1 MCVDV
6 LACYDARFMRRV
18 RFVGALGLLAAG
30 LAGAET
36 RVLENFT
43 LIDGTGK
50 PAVSNAALLMVDGRI
65 KYAGPKSGLKAPA
78 GVERVDLTGK
88 FVMPGIMNM
97 HAHLGNTVGLVQDP
111 KNFTLENL
119 NKQLDIYKRAG
130 VTTVVSMGSDQ
141 PPVFDLRAKQR
152 AGRPT
157 TARIFTAYKGFT
169 GKGGYPTTA
178 MGMKGVPYEVD
189 TKEQVVKDVNELASQ
204 KVDLVKVWVDDHLG
218 RERKIPTDLTCAI
231 IENAHKHGLK
241 VAAHIFYLDD
251 AKKLVNCGLDGLAHS
266 VRDKPVDAEL
276 INMMKSKG
284 AWQEAATITR
294 EMSMFV
300 YAKPE
305 KLLTDPLFLS
315 FVDKPVIETLKTKA
329 YQDKAAS
336 DHDFSKWPGF
346 AEQAKKNLK
355 KLVDSGVKYS
365 FGTDTGPPA
374 RFSGYFEHWELD
386 LMAEAGLTPNQI
398 IQSFSKN
405 AAEFLGQ
412 SKDLGTLEA
421 GHWADL
427 VVLNKNPLDS
437 IHNAREI
444 AAVWIAG
451 NKVR

>member
-1 MCVDV
+1 MLRLLV
-6 LACYDARFMRRV
+6 A
-18 RFVGALGLLAAG
+18 GSLLAA
-30 LAGAET
+30 ASSAVAET

-50 PAVSNAALLMVDGRI
+50 PAVANAAILMVDGRI
-65 KYAGPKSGLKAPA
+65 RYAGPKAGLKAPA
-78 GVERVDLTGK
+78 GAERVDLAGK

-97 HAHLGNTVGLVQDP
+97 HAHLGNTIGLVQDP
-111 KNFTLENL
+111 KNFTPENL
-119 NKQLDIYKRAG
+119 KKQLDTYSRAG
-130 VTTVVSMGSDQ
+130 VTTVISMGSDQ

-157 TARIFTAYKGFT
+157 TTRIFTAYKGFT

-178 MGMKGVPYEVD
+178 MGMKGVPYEVE

-204 KVDLVKVWVDDHLG
+204 KVDLVKIWVDDHLG
-218 RERKIPTDLTCAI
+218 KERKIPMDLSCAI

-251 AKKLVNCGLDGLAHS
+251 AKKLIGCGLDGLAHS

-276 INMMKSKG
+276 INLMKSKG

-300 YAKPE
+300 YAKPD
-305 KLLTDPLFLS
+305 KLLADPLFLS
-315 FVDKPVIETLKTKA
+315 FVDKGVVDTIRTPA
-329 YQDKAAS
+329 YQKKKAS
-336 DHDFSKWPGF
+336 LPELEQWRGF
-346 AEQAKKNLK
+346 AETAKKNLK
-355 KLVDSGVKYS
+355 KLVDSGVKYA
-365 FGTDTGPPA
+365 FGTDTGPPE

-386 LMAEAGLTPNQI
+386 LMAEAGLTPAQI

-412 SKDLGTLEA
+412 SKDLGTIES

-427 VVLNKNPLDS
+427 VVLNKNPLDN

-444 AAVWIAG
+444 ASVWIAG